1 MYWAC
6 SNMEGDASPST
17 TGGTFSKP
25 DEWNHWGY
33 WKDETC
39 YFQFNKGYAYTLLI
53 TIGFY
58 TCDYI

>member
-39 YFQFNKGYAYTLLI
+39 YF
-53 TIGFY
+53 
-58 TCDYI
+58 